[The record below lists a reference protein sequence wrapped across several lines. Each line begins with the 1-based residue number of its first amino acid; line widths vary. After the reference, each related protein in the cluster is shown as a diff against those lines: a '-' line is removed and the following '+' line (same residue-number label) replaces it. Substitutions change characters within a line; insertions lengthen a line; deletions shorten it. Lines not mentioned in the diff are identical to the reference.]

1 MVVNPVAGRRNAQR
15 ELTRVI
21 RRLRATGLSVEVE
34 PTCEPGDA
42 TAWAAGLDEATT
54 QAVVV
59 VGGDGTIREVI
70 EGLQGRPT
78 PIAILPTGTENLVA
92 KQFGFRFD
100 AETLLRRIRT
110 GEPRPVD
117 VGEIN
122 GRRFLVVAGAGF
134 DAEVVARLRA
144 RRTGHITHLSY
155 FQPIWRT
162 FREHRFPPIR
172 RARGPRERTSSAG
185 LPGPGC
191 FCWTF
196 PSDETIGRLRSGRVT
211 I

>member
-34 PTCEPGDA
+34 PTREPGDA

-100 AETLLRRIRT
+100 AETLSRRIRT

-117 VGEIN
+117 VGVIN
-122 GRRFLVVAGAGF
+122 GRRFLVVAGAGNRRRM
-134 DAEVVARLRA
+134 AALELALRPASWPNLVRLS
-144 RRTGHITHLSY
+144 RRYG
-155 FQPIWRT
+155 
-162 FREHRFPPIR
+162 
-172 RARGPRERTSSAG
+172 RARGALAASAQVLVPHGFLYSQPSS
-185 LPGPGC
+185 
-191 FCWTF
+191 
-196 PSDETIGRLRSGRVT
+196 IQV
-211 I
+211 